1 MNLEIGTTTDGA
13 LVAAG
18 GEGGGVDLGLYAAE
32 VQELV
37 LYLRD
42 EGHVLSSMDQ
52 HVLEGWWQAGYPLE
66 VVLRTVRERAIR
78 LKARKKPPRGL
89 PLRALGRYVEKAGE
103 KALMQRVGCHGSAS
117 VEAAQPAGDAA
128 GQQLVL
134 LSGLVAEVYDA
145 IALRGPAHP
154 SHQVL
159 VQLLAEL
166 EVLPAKGPQG
176 AALFTALLAMG
187 RRYYDALW
195 QACSAAQQA
204 ELRGLVLASLG
215 PDAGRMSGDALAETL
230 AELCRRELRGRDPLF
245 DPERYWKGL

>member
-1 MNLEIGTTTDGA
+1 MNLEIGTTSKG
-13 LVAAG
+13 AAG
-18 GEGGGVDLGLYAAE
+18 AAPGAGAGIDLGLFAAH

-66 VVLRTVRERAIR
+66 VVLRTVRERGIR

-89 PLRALGRYVEKAGE
+89 PLRSLGRYVEKAGQ
-103 KALMQRVGCHGSAS
+103 KALMQRVGGHGIAATEAPGAS
-117 VEAAQPAGDAA
+117 GDAA
-128 GQQLVL
+128 AERLVL
-134 LSGLVAEVYDA
+134 LSGLVAEVCDA
-145 IALRGPAHP
+145 IALRGPADP
-154 SHQVL
+154 SHEVL

-166 EVLPAKGPQG
+166 EDLPEMGHQG
-176 AALFTALLAMG
+176 AALFTSLLAMG

-195 QACSAAQQA
+195 QSCSAAQQA
-204 ELRGLVLASLG
+204 ELRGSVLTALG
-215 PDAGRMSGDALAETL
+215 PDAGPMSGDALAETV
-230 AELCRRELRGRDPLF
+230 AELCRRELRARDPLF